1 MNGKNDSLECTPT
14 SLVSSMHDHVM
25 IIWVDLFFFEGRCR
39 SKRPLRILL
48 CVSLPAVPPPQNLT
62 NTNAASKNT
71 TNIILV
77 VSFIQMPKL
86 LDLTEGLS
94 RLHLPGSLVYA
105 LRPKGWGKT
114 TLLHDL
120 SQLLRGGN
128 AAQSHF
134 PPNTWIRKNKNILF
148 RQPKMIPLLLQLSK
162 ESLRQEDVSAQFKR
176 QLLDP
181 AHTATAASADHIN
194 QMNELVDHCHYA
206 DAIALASKLHG
217 GTRLAVLVD
226 DFDAA
231 FVPSSGGRG
240 SGASGSTVHLLSQLC
255 GSVEQ
260 KSGGG
265 LLMMKG
271 TFRPRVLHSVG
282 LLQKMRDLS
291 LDLNHSNTW
300 GMSLSTDLD
309 QQKEQEMHDRHV
321 VQQKGYEWNEAQMSP
336 VLRSPQVVAVPS
348 KGAIKTEE
356 HAAQRL
362 RLNYSGGYWY
372 GGCKTST
379 GIPEAMSSLRPWLPF
394 PHRNEL
400 HALLFGGGG
409 GNGNG
414 NESMSI
420 EQVAIGIETLVS
432 GTYAMS
438 TMDRYLNESV
448 QVLPV
453 SGDNNDH
460 HDHHDDHHN
469 DTNDWAV
476 ALLQAGVLTMASRS
490 MRFDEFHTYAWCRTS
505 FPNEKARHNFVTT
518 VLQHVVHALAK
529 VHAHGTNKHQATT
542 PATQEN
548 QAFTWLEVERS
559 IAELSMALRKDDND
573 NDSQKLVA
581 ARVQELIQYSHVMA
595 QLLHIDV
602 ETCFKMLLLGVPHL
616 HLDDQIGHSVAD
628 AGTALDTFSNK
639 EDLLVSIVPT
649 LTTWSMK
656 CYALDGRVAV
666 PSYCG
671 SSGSSREQQEKEEQQ
686 RLPLEEGT
694 MAFYNQNGAVC
705 SVLKF

>member
-1 MNGKNDSLECTPT
+1 
-14 SLVSSMHDHVM
+14 
-25 IIWVDLFFFEGRCR
+25 
-39 SKRPLRILL
+39 
-48 CVSLPAVPPPQNLT
+48 LT